1 MARPTNDAEVLVN
14 EFLNLAAANGA
25 LSVQHMRCIY
35 RQPETE
41 SFVRKTALILQKI
54 APTMKIEIT
63 QGTIAAP
70 KTGAGSF
77 ASSRA
82 SAEYASKTPALRHL
96 VATGEQDL
104 APVADLSAAGVSSTA
119 THAVRLRSCIE
130 QLPVLRGVAL
140 SEFGEL
146 FRRSSAF
153 GNGPVTVAAGV
164 SGPDFT
170 DAVRRAADSVFLQSF
185 ADAYAI
191 GLAAHFDGREVALA
205 LVDHVLQV
213 RRRGGDFSAFS
224 LAPLSHD
231 TAASL
236 ELVRAHL
243 ARQSWSH
250 ATSRHDVRGHAFEL
264 ACAGL
269 QIWLRDNNVDDQHA
283 ARVISA
289 LRNLAQ
295 ALASRG

>member
-1 MARPTNDAEVLVN
+1 MARTTNQDEVLVN
-14 EFLNLAAANGA
+14 EFLNLAAANGE
-25 LSVQHMRCIY
+25 LSVQHMRCVY
-35 RQPETE
+35 RQSETE

-54 APTMKIEIT
+54 APAMEIKICY
-63 QGTIAAP
+63 GSIAAP
-70 KTGAGSF
+70 QTGAGSF

-82 SAEYASKTPALRHL
+82 SAEYASKTPELCHL
-96 VATGEQDL
+96 VGDNDASRTGLVPE
-104 APVADLSAAGVSSTA
+104 ASTS
-119 THAVRLRSCIE
+119 TKHVMRLRSCIE

-140 SEFGEL
+140 SEFGEI
-146 FRRSSAF
+146 FKRSNAF

-164 SGPDFT
+164 TGPAFADS
-170 DAVRRAADSVFLQSF
+170 VRRAADSVFLQSF

-191 GLAAHFDGREVALA
+191 GLAAHFDGRQVALA
-205 LVDHVLQV
+205 LVDHVLEV
-213 RRRGGDFSAFS
+213 RRRGGDFSSFS

-243 ARQSWSH
+243 GRQEWSQ
-250 ATSRHDVRGHAFEL
+250 ATSRQDVRGHAFEL

-269 QIWLRDNNVDDQHA
+269 QIWLRDNSVEDGHA
-283 ARVISA
+283 ARVITA
-289 LRNLAQ
+289 LRNLAL